1 MSLMQINRRD
11 EKLIANRFSCER
23 GENYIKNTED
33 LSTQM

>member
-1 MSLMQINRRD
+1 MDVFNANRRD

-23 GENYIKNTED
+23 GENYIKNTGD